1 MLPWRAFY
9 SIQLIFYRFLL
20 PSFISGTGSNPR
32 WDHQIWAITTE
43 FGESYAT
50 VSVSFLYFSFVSQRR
65 LDVCLAARHLHF

>member
-32 WDHQIWAITTE
+32 WDHQIWAITTG

-50 VSVSFLYFSFVSQRR
+50 VPVFSSTFR
-65 LDVCLAARHLHF
+65 LFRSAGWTYA